1 MTVDPKRELARELY
15 LQGKKYQEIADEVG
29 VSLSAVKSWATR
41 YWRAEKL
48 QPGSKKVATEVA
60 EKVATKRH
68 RGGQPGNHNATGPPG
83 NQHAVKHG
91 FFCKVLPVETLEL
104 VKDLQVL
111 DSLDVLWQNI
121 QIQYVAILRAQ
132 KLMYVKDQ
140 DDKTV
145 EKIETKDGNV
155 IGERWEVQQ
164 AWDKQAT
171 FLSAQSRAMQTLTNM
186 IKQYDAMVDT
196 GMANQE
202 QEARIELLRAQVKKL
217 QEDPENSKSE
227 SKVVIV
233 NDLDQV
239 SESEDRQTE

>member
-1 MTVDPKRELARELY
+1 M
-15 LQGKKYQEIADEVG
+15 
-29 VSLSAVKSWATR
+29 
-41 YWRAEKL
+41 
-48 QPGSKKVATEVA
+48 
-60 EKVATKRH
+60 
-68 RGGQPGNHNATGPPG
+68 
-83 NQHAVKHG
+83 
-91 FFCKVLPVETLEL
+91 ETLEL

-202 QEARIELLRAQVKKL
+202 QKARIELLRAQVKKL
-217 QEDPENSKSE
+217 QEDPENSKSA

>member
-186 IKQYDAMVDT
+186 IKQYDLMVES

-202 QEARIELLRAQVKKL
+202 QRARIDLLRAQINKL
-217 QEDPENSKSE
+217 NGTDQDIEDLSE
-227 SKVVIV
+227 IEEEVYGK
-233 NDLDQV
+233 
-239 SESEDRQTE
+239 EK

>member
-48 QPGSKKVATEVA
+48 QPGSKKVAAEVA

-91 FFCKVLPVETLEL
+91 FFCKVLPAETLEL
-104 VKDLQVL
+104 VKDLEEM
-111 DSLDVLWQNI
+111 DPLDVLWQNI
-121 QIQYVAILRAQ
+121 KIQYAAILRAQ
-132 KLMYVKDQ
+132 QIMFVIDS

-145 EKIETKDGNV
+145 EKIEEKSGNV
-155 IGERWEVQQ
+155 IGVRWEVQQ

-186 IKQYDAMVDT
+186 IKQYDAMVEN

-202 QEARIELLRAQVKKL
+202 QKARIELLRAQVNKL
-217 QEDPENSKSE
+217 TGTDQEIEDLSE
-227 SKVVIV
+227 AEAEVYGEEK
-233 NDLDQV
+233 
-239 SESEDRQTE
+239 

>member
-1 MTVDPKRELARELY
+1 MTTDPKRELARELY

-41 YWRAEKL
+41 YWRPEKL
-48 QPGSKKVATEVA
+48 QPKKQKVATEVA

-91 FFCKVLPVETLEL
+91 FFCKVLPAETLEL
-104 VKDLQVL
+104 VEDLQVL
-111 DSLDVLWQNI
+111 DPLDVLWQNI
-121 QIQYVAILRAQ
+121 QIQYAAILRAQ
-132 KLMYVKDQ
+132 KLMYVKSQ
-140 DDKTV
+140 EDKTV
-145 EKIETKDGNV
+145 EKIEEKYGNV
-155 IGERWEVQQ
+155 SGERWEVQQ

-202 QEARIELLRAQVKKL
+202 QKARIELLKAQVKKI
-217 QEDPENSKSE
+217 QEDPENSKSA

-233 NDLDQV
+233 NNLDQV

>member
-41 YWRAEKL
+41 YWSAEKL

-186 IKQYDAMVDT
+186 IKQYDAMVGT

-202 QEARIELLRAQVKKL
+202 QKARIELLRAQVKKL
-217 QEDPENSKSE
+217 QEDPENSKS
-227 SKVVIV
+227 SSRVVIV
-233 NDLDQV
+233 NDLEQIN
-239 SESEDRQTE
+239 ESEDR

>member
-186 IKQYDAMVDT
+186 IKQYDAMVGT

-202 QEARIELLRAQVKKL
+202 QKARIELFLGDISR
-217 QEDPENSKSE
+217 
-227 SKVVIV
+227 
-233 NDLDQV
+233 
-239 SESEDRQTE
+239 

>member
-1 MTVDPKRELARELY
+1 M
-15 LQGKKYQEIADEVG
+15 
-29 VSLSAVKSWATR
+29 
-41 YWRAEKL
+41 
-48 QPGSKKVATEVA
+48 
-60 EKVATKRH
+60 
-68 RGGQPGNHNATGPPG
+68 
-83 NQHAVKHG
+83 
-91 FFCKVLPVETLEL
+91 ETLEL

-145 EKIETKDGNV
+145 EKIETKDGSV

-186 IKQYDAMVDT
+186 IKQYDAMVDS

-202 QEARIELLRAQVKKL
+202 QKARIELLRAQVNKL
-217 QEDPENSKSE
+217 TGTDQEIEDLSE
-227 SKVVIV
+227 AEAEVYGEEK
-233 NDLDQV
+233 
-239 SESEDRQTE
+239 

>member
-48 QPGSKKVATEVA
+48 QPGSK
-60 EKVATKRH
+60 KVATKRH

-186 IKQYDAMVDT
+186 IKQYDAMVDS

-202 QEARIELLRAQVKKL
+202 QKARIELLRAQVNKL
-217 QEDPENSKSE
+217 TGTDQEIEDLSE
-227 SKVVIV
+227 AEAEVYGEEK
-233 NDLDQV
+233 
-239 SESEDRQTE
+239 

>member
-1 MTVDPKRELARELY
+1 M
-15 LQGKKYQEIADEVG
+15 
-29 VSLSAVKSWATR
+29 SLSAVKSWATR

-186 IKQYDAMVDT
+186 IKQYDAMVDS

-202 QEARIELLRAQVKKL
+202 QKARIELLRAQVNKL
-217 QEDPENSKSE
+217 TGTDQEIEDLSE
-227 SKVVIV
+227 AEAEVYGEEK
-233 NDLDQV
+233 
-239 SESEDRQTE
+239 

>member
-1 MTVDPKRELARELY
+1 MTTDPKRELARELY

-48 QPGSKKVATEVA
+48 QPKKQKVA

-91 FFCKVLPVETLEL
+91 FFCKVLPAETLEL
-104 VKDLQVL
+104 VEDLQAL
-111 DSLDVLWQNI
+111 DPLDVLWQNI
-121 QIQYVAILRAQ
+121 QIQYAAILRAQ

-140 DDKTV
+140 SDKTI
-145 EKIETKDGNV
+145 EKIEVKDGSV
-155 IGERWEVQQ
+155 TGERWEVQQ

-171 FLSAQSRAMQTLTNM
+171 FLSAQSRAMQTLTSM
-186 IKQYDAMVDT
+186 IKQYDAMVES

-202 QEARIELLRAQVKKL
+202 QRARIELLRAQVSKL
-217 QEDPENSKSE
+217 TGTDQEIE
-227 SKVVIV
+227 
-233 NDLDQV
+233 DLNEAEV
-239 SESEDRQTE
+239 EVYGAEK

>member
-186 IKQYDAMVDT
+186 IKQYDAMVGT

-202 QEARIELLRAQVKKL
+202 QKARIELLRAQVKKL
-217 QEDPENSKSE
+217 QEDPENSKS
-227 SKVVIV
+227 SSRVVIV
-233 NDLDQV
+233 NDLEQIN
-239 SESEDRQTE
+239 ESEDR

>member
-1 MTVDPKRELARELY
+1 MTTDPKRELARELY

-48 QPGSKKVATEVA
+48 QPKKQKVATEVA
-60 EKVATKRH
+60 KKVATKRH

-91 FFCKVLPVETLEL
+91 FFCKVLPAETLEL
-104 VKDLQVL
+104 VKDLEEMDPL
-111 DSLDVLWQNI
+111 NVLWQNI
-121 QIQYVAILRAQ
+121 QIQYAAILRAQ
-132 KLMYVKDQ
+132 QIMFVIDS

-145 EKIETKDGNV
+145 EKIEEKSGNV

-186 IKQYDAMVDT
+186 IKQYDAMVEN

-202 QEARIELLRAQVKKL
+202 QKARIELLRAQVKKL
-217 QEDPENSKSE
+217 QEDPENSKSS

-233 NDLDQV
+233 NDLEQINK
-239 SESEDRQTE
+239 SEDRQTE

>member
-1 MTVDPKRELARELY
+1 M
-15 LQGKKYQEIADEVG
+15 
-29 VSLSAVKSWATR
+29 
-41 YWRAEKL
+41 

-91 FFCKVLPVETLEL
+91 FFCKVLPVETLDL

-145 EKIETKDGNV
+145 EKIETKDGSV

-186 IKQYDAMVDT
+186 IKQYDAMVDS

-202 QEARIELLRAQVKKL
+202 QKARIELLRAQVNKL
-217 QEDPENSKSE
+217 TGTDQEIEDLSE
-227 SKVVIV
+227 AEAEVYGEEK
-233 NDLDQV
+233 
-239 SESEDRQTE
+239 

>member
-145 EKIETKDGNV
+145 EKIETKDGQ
-155 IGERWEVQQ
+155 RH
-164 AWDKQAT
+164 
-171 FLSAQSRAMQTLTNM
+171 R
-186 IKQYDAMVDT
+186 
-196 GMANQE
+196 
-202 QEARIELLRAQVKKL
+202 
-217 QEDPENSKSE
+217 
-227 SKVVIV
+227 
-233 NDLDQV
+233 
-239 SESEDRQTE
+239 

>member
-1 MTVDPKRELARELY
+1 MTTDPKRELARELY

-29 VSLSAVKSWATR
+29 VSLSAVKSWAAR

-48 QPGSKKVATEVA
+48 QPKKQKVA

-91 FFCKVLPVETLEL
+91 FFCKVLPAETLEL
-104 VKDLQVL
+104 VEDLQIL
-111 DSLDVLWQNI
+111 DPLDVLWQNI
-121 QIQYVAILRAQ
+121 QIQYAAILRAQ
-132 KLMYVKDQ
+132 KLMYVKSQ
-140 DDKTV
+140 EDKTV
-145 EKIETKDGNV
+145 EKIEEKYGNV
-155 IGERWEVQQ
+155 SGERWEVQQ

-202 QEARIELLRAQVKKL
+202 QRARIELLRAQVNKL
-217 QEDPENSKSE
+217 TGTAQEIEDLSE
-227 SKVVIV
+227 AEAEVYGAEK
-233 NDLDQV
+233 
-239 SESEDRQTE
+239 

>member
-1 MTVDPKRELARELY
+1 MTTDPKRELARELY

-41 YWRAEKL
+41 YWRSEKL
-48 QPGSKKVATEVA
+48 QPKKQ
-60 EKVATKRH
+60 KVATKRH

-91 FFCKVLPVETLEL
+91 FFCKVLPAETLEL
-104 VKDLQVL
+104 VEDLQIL
-111 DSLDVLWQNI
+111 DPLDVLWQNI
-121 QIQYVAILRAQ
+121 QIQYAAILRAQ
-132 KLMYVKDQ
+132 KLMYVRNQ
-140 DDKTV
+140 EDKTV
-145 EKIETKDGNV
+145 EKIEVKDGNV

-164 AWDKQAT
+164 AWDKQAI

-186 IKQYDAMVDT
+186 IKQYDAMVES

-202 QEARIELLRAQVKKL
+202 QKARIELLKAQVKKI
-217 QEDPENSKSE
+217 QEDPENSKSA

-239 SESEDRQTE
+239 SESEDRQAE

>member
-60 EKVATKRH
+60 EKVATKKH

-91 FFCKVLPVETLEL
+91 FFCKVLPAETLEL
-104 VKDLQVL
+104 VKDLEEMDPL
-111 DSLDVLWQNI
+111 NVLWQNI
-121 QIQYVAILRAQ
+121 QIQYAAILRAQ
-132 KLMYVKDQ
+132 QIMFVKDQ
-140 DDKTV
+140 TDKTV
-145 EKIETKDGNV
+145 EKIEEKDGNV
-155 IGERWEVQQ
+155 CGERWEVQQ

-186 IKQYDAMVDT
+186 IKQYDAMVES

-202 QEARIELLRAQVKKL
+202 QKARIELLKAQVKKI
-217 QEDPENSKSE
+217 QEDPENSKSA

>member
-60 EKVATKRH
+60 EKVATKKH

-91 FFCKVLPVETLEL
+91 FFCKVLPAETLEL
-104 VKDLQVL
+104 VKDLEEMDPL
-111 DSLDVLWQNI
+111 NVLWQNI
-121 QIQYVAILRAQ
+121 QIQYAAILRAQ
-132 KLMYVKDQ
+132 QIMFVIDS

-145 EKIETKDGNV
+145 EKIEEKSGNV

-186 IKQYDAMVDT
+186 IKQYDAMVEN

-202 QEARIELLRAQVKKL
+202 QKARIELLRAQVKKL
-217 QEDPENSKSE
+217 QEDPENSKSS

-233 NDLDQV
+233 NDLEQINK
-239 SESEDRQTE
+239 SEDRQTE